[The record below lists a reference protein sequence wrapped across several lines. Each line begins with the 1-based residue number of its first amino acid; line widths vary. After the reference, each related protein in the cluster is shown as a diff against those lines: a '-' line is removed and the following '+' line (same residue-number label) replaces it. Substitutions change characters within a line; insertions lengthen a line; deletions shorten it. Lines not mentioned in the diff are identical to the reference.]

1 MTTVN
6 DGSATGFMVQ
16 NLQEF
21 SSYSISIAAVN
32 GSGSSPAAT
41 EMAITA
47 SLGKF
52 PVTVTLIVMKCQHIC
67 VSLPQ
72 LPVVLLSL

>member
-1 MTTVN
+1 MATVN
-6 DGSATGFMVQ
+6 NGSATGFMVQ

-41 EMAITA
+41 AMAATTY
-47 SLGKF
+47 LGNCHTDCDEVPAHLCF
-52 PVTVTLIVMKCQHIC
+52 
-67 VSLPQ
+67 LPQ